1 MLHTRHT
8 IKTACHGFIKTAR
21 CSKEQ
26 SVSIRPIR
34 VIRVLIPLPYSA
46 EKRYTHHSS

>member
-1 MLHTRHT
+1 MQYTRYAARRT
-8 IKTACHGFIKTAR
+8 CHGFAKTAR
-21 CSKEQ
+21 CGKEQ